1 MNKSGNHA
9 VYLHDYAFA
18 KEYGEVDQISCSYR
32 QNVECKEFIEK
43 EIEENYADNRLDA
56 SAVLDAAEKQFGE
69 ERVRYVLAN
78 TVQKK
83 GAYDTRLQRR
93 NVEWAKA
100 IPVASSVSPDGV
112 DRSPYFVIDAVNT
125 GLVDL
130 VVTAFQARHRK
141 GFEES

>member
-1 MNKSGNHA
+1 MNKSRNHA
-9 VYLHDYAFA
+9 VYLHDYALE
-18 KEYGEVDQISCSYR
+18 KEHGEVDQFSCSYR
-32 QNVECKEFIEK
+32 LNVECKEYLEK
-43 EIEENYADNRLDA
+43 EIEENYDDNRLDA
-56 SAVLDAAEKQFGE
+56 SAVLDAAEKQFGK

-93 NVEWAKA
+93 NVEWAKT
-100 IPVASSVSPDGV
+100 IQVASSAGPDGV

-141 GFEES
+141 RVEES

>member
-1 MNKSGNHA
+1 MNKSGKPA
-9 VYLHDYAFA
+9 VYLQDYAFA
-18 KEYGEVDQISCSYR
+18 KEYGEVDQFSSSYR
-32 QNVECKEFIEK
+32 LNVECKEYLEK

-83 GAYDTRLQRR
+83 GSYDTRLQGR

-100 IPVASSVSPDGV
+100 ITIASSAGPDGV

-141 GFEES
+141 GGEKS